1 MPSGYNRRTKKRQTH
16 IAVDSGAVYLGYYG
30 LAWLVQ
36 TLKTWE
42 SEDVMRLIGKIV
54 LCIVIVFVIYFVGSQ
69 IIYLFYQHHFDRQT
83 TIRAKQVVSQLKTP
97 TNGTNGNTCT
107 NWADEAGAE
116 RMDETRK

>member
-1 MPSGYNRRTKKRQTH
+1 MDWPGGGV
-16 IAVDSGAVYLGYYG
+16 I
-30 LAWLVQ
+30 Q

-42 SEDVMRLIGKIV
+42 SEGVMKLFGKIV
-54 LCIVIVFVIYFVGSQ
+54 LCIVIVFIVYFVFVQ
-69 IIYLFYQHHFDRQT
+69 VMYLFYQHQSNRRA

>member
-1 MPSGYNRRTKKRQTH
+1 MPSGHNRRTKKRQTH

-30 LAWLVQ
+30 LVQ

-69 IIYLFYQHHFDRQT
+69 IIYPRQP
-83 TIRAKQVVSQLKTP
+83 AASVAL
-97 TNGTNGNTCT
+97 
-107 NWADEAGAE
+107 AAGW
-116 RMDETRK
+116 RG